1 MNPFGPTLRI
11 GRLEY
16 LIYSLIWTF
25 SIKSFVYVV
34 VAVMILLGADGES
47 TTLFRVN
54 LLGNLAVIIGVIGF
68 SAKRLRDFDTGGE
81 WSLFILVPLVNIV
94 YILVLLVRL
103 GDRGANEYG
112 NRERLTFPLKMEFLK
127 KRLS

>member
-1 MNPFGPTLRI
+1 
-11 GRLEY
+11 
-16 LIYSLIWTF
+16 
-25 SIKSFVYVV
+25 
-34 VAVMILLGADGES
+34 MILLGADGEG

-54 LLGNLAVIIGVIGF
+54 LLGNLAVITGMVGF
-68 SAKRLRDFDTGGE
+68 SAKRLRDFNTGGE

-94 YILVLLVRL
+94 YILVLLVHP

-112 NRERLTFPLKMEFLK
+112 DRERPTLPLKMELLK